1 MPIPTD
7 GLGLTFK
14 QRIFCNEYLKEKNAT
29 RAALNAGYSKDSAST
44 IGSENMQKP
53 QVIKYLALKMNEAIE
68 KIGVTR
74 DWRLEMLKK
83 GVELNFQGKADKD
96 GCVDLK
102 GLKGLINEINKMA
115 GDHAVTTSNINVQ
128 TSNLEDAE
136 KIADESEKEINE
148 IKSF

>member
-14 QRIFCNEYLKEKNAT
+14 QRIFCEEFIKERNAT
-29 RAALNAGYSKDSAST
+29 KAALKAGYSKSSAAS
-44 IGSENMQKP
+44 IASENLQKP
-53 QVIKYLALKMNEAIE
+53 DIVKYLDLKMEEAVE

-102 GLKGLINEINKMA
+102 GLKGLISEMNKMA

-136 KIADESEKEINE
+136 KIADDSEKEINE